1 MTPQE
6 FANKIRTKYPNGVAS
21 DGRKY
26 IDIPDTELSQKIIA
40 KYPEYGSQVKL
51 TQETPTIVT
60 PEKQFTLPGQE
71 ATSEIATGVGKGVI
85 STVGGLANLG
95 KKITTGIGGL
105 VGVKEAV
112 ATEPILNKIEQVAT
126 PTTGLEQIGFGAE
139 KLGEFFLPA
148 SKAAQAEKTISLL
161 SKGIKS
167 PLWSSVAR
175 IGGKSVAQGVSG
187 GGVTLA
193 QTGDIKEAGQT
204 ALTAGVARGGLATI
218 GEGARAFKI
227 PERMYSTIFKNSAKD
242 MISELKAGGIE
253 SLRQSNPTKYEE
265 FVKQGIIK
273 VDNTGNPIVNE
284 TLAEQALDKGLRGS
298 IRNMADEV
306 VDGTLTSE
314 SQAQNIARNY
324 KGTVDLTEPQI
335 KNVLNKIGTDYEDVG
350 FGEISNQ
357 AKALVNQ
364 IETGGGKVSAET
376 ALNARRLLDK
386 VRISTSF
393 DKPATALSQTQ
404 GNLKTLADT
413 IRNRVNAIPG
423 MGETMKNYSFYI
435 DALEALA
442 KEAAR
447 RGNNQVIGLIDSVFL
462 AGGVPV
468 DPVAGG
474 ILATAQKLLR
484 SVYGN
489 TKLAQ
494 SIYNSNLGTK
504 ASGMLTSGS
513 AGVQSSLTNQ

>member
-6 FANKIRTKYPNGVAS
+6 FATKIRTKYPDGVAS
-21 DGRKY
+21 DGRRY
-26 IDIPDTELSQKIIA
+26 ADISDDELSQKIIA
-40 KYPEYGSQVKL
+40 KYPEYSAQVKITSD
-51 TQETPTIVT
+51 TQIPVT
-60 PEKQFTLPGQE
+60 PQKQFALPGQE
-71 ATSEIATGVGKGVI
+71 SAQQVATGVGKGVI

-95 KKITTGIGGL
+95 KKITTGLGGL
-105 VGVKEAV
+105 VGIKEAV
-112 ATEPILNKIEQVAT
+112 STEPLMQKLEQVST
-126 PTTGLEQIGFGAE
+126 PTTGLEKVGFGAE

-148 SKAAQAEKTISLL
+148 SKAAQAEKAISIL
-161 SKGIKS
+161 SKGIKN
-167 PLWSSVAR
+167 PLWSFIAR

-187 GGVTLA
+187 GTVSLA
-193 QTGDIKEAGQT
+193 QTGDFKEAGQT
-204 ALTAGVARGGLATI
+204 ALTAGIARGSLATI
-218 GEGARAFKI
+218 GEGVRAFRI

-242 MISELKAGGIE
+242 MIAELKAGGIAN
-253 SLRQSNPTKYEE
+253 LKQTNPTKYQE

-273 VDNTGNPIVNE
+273 VDDTGNPIVNE

-357 AKALVNQ
+357 AKALVSQ
-364 IETGGGKVSAET
+364 IEASGGNVSAET
-376 ALNARRLLDK
+376 ALNVRRLLDK

-404 GNLKTLADT
+404 SNLKTLADT
-413 IRNRVNAIPG
+413 IRNRLNAIPG

-447 RGNNQVIGLIDSVFL
+447 RGNNSVIGMIDSVFL
-462 AGGVPV
+462 SGVPAN
-468 DPVAGG
+468 PEVAGTIG
-474 ILATAQKLLR
+474 VLQKLLR

-494 SIYNSNLGTK
+494 TIYNSNLGTK
-504 ASGMLTSGS
+504 ASGALTSGS
-513 AGVQSSLTNQ
+513 AGVQSSLTGQ

>member
-6 FANKIRTKYPNGVAS
+6 FATKIRTKYPDGVAS

-26 IDIPDTELSQKIIA
+26 ADIPDNELSQKIIA
-40 KYPEYGSQVKL
+40 KYPEYSSQIK
-51 TQETPTIVT
+51 VT
-60 PEKQFTLPGQE
+60 PDTSMPVTSEKQFTLPGQE
-71 ATSEIATGVGKGVI
+71 AAQEIATGVGKGVI
-85 STVGGLANLG
+85 STVSGLASLG
-95 KKITTGIGGL
+95 KKITTGLGGL
-105 VGVKEAV
+105 VGVKESVPTAPLM
-112 ATEPILNKIEQVAT
+112 EKLDQIAT
-126 PTTGLEQIGFGAE
+126 PTTGLEKVGFGAE

-148 SKAAQAEKTISLL
+148 SKAAQAEKTITLL

-167 PLWSSVAR
+167 PLWSAIAR
-175 IGGKSVAQGVSG
+175 IGGKSAVQGVSG
-187 GGVTLA
+187 GAVSLA
-193 QTGDIKEAGQT
+193 QTGDFKEAGQT
-204 ALTAGVARGGLATI
+204 ALTAGVARGSLATI
-218 GEGARAFKI
+218 GEGARAFNI
-227 PERMYSTIFKNSAKD
+227 PERMYSTIFKNSARD
-242 MISELKAGGIE
+242 MIAELKSGGIAN
-253 SLRQSNPTKYEE
+253 LKQTNPTKYEE

-273 VDNTGNPIVNE
+273 VDNTGNPIVND
-284 TLAEQALDKGLRGS
+284 TLAKQALDKGLRGS

-314 SQAQNIARNY
+314 SEAQNIARNY

-357 AKALVNQ
+357 AKALVSQ
-364 IETGGGKVSAET
+364 IETSGGKVSAET

-393 DKPATALSQTQ
+393 DKPTTALSQTQ

-413 IRNRVNAIPG
+413 IRNRVNSIPG

-435 DALEALA
+435 DALEALS

-462 AGGVPV
+462 AGGVPT
-468 DPVAGG
+468 DPVTGG

-494 SIYNSNLGTK
+494 IIYNSNLSTK
-504 ASGMLTSGS
+504 ASGTLTSGS
-513 AGVQSSLTNQ
+513 AGAQSSLTNQ